1 MIVLMD
7 VTVGAGNG
15 GGGRGVNFGLVL
27 WVCLFYLVENSG
39 GGGGDDV
46 FNITIVISHLS
57 SF

>member
-1 MIVLMD
+1 MD